1 MREPI
6 SALQDD
12 TSSNL
17 GETKEYMKLAKK
29 SGLQLIY
36 HIWPCLC
43 VAEPQST
50 TLLGY
55 GIKRL
60 ALLPDVGKTS
70 NRLKKAQEG
79 NWGWGGSE

>member
-1 MREPI
+1 MRETI

-12 TSSNL
+12 TPNL
-17 GETKEYMKLAKK
+17 GEVKEDMKLGKN
-29 SGLQLIY
+29 GLQLIY
-36 HIWPCLC
+36 HICQCLC

-50 TLLGY
+50 MLLGY
-55 GIKRL
+55 GIRRL

-79 NWGWGGSE
+79 NWGCGGSE